1 MNVEGRAMAKI
12 YSLAKFVQE
21 KQFDTEFRASR
32 MYVNRLKW
40 FRELGGRYG
49 GDQYKG
55 VTLLQVD

>member
-1 MNVEGRAMAKI
+1 MAKI